1 MGKFSEK
8 LNFHKNVSAVFVCF
22 RPHSNFE
29 AAWGKRNYMYRTE
42 HDHMYRRIIAVARFA
57 ALFHPGLGRRLPRD
71 GLLGRTF
78 IPPTISSQ
86 YSRQKRR
93 EREEGFEE
101 EGGGGGGTRRTRTR
115 TAMTPSHGDFATGR
129 PCCISSRGGRG
140 ETNFRSK

>member
-1 MGKFSEK
+1 
-8 LNFHKNVSAVFVCF
+8 
-22 RPHSNFE
+22 
-29 AAWGKRNYMYRTE
+29 MYRTE

-93 EREEGFEE
+93 ERERRGPRRKEEEE
-101 EGGGGGGTRRTRTR
+101 EGQ
-115 TAMTPSHGDFATGR
+115 D
-129 PCCISSRGGRG
+129 GRG
-140 ETNFRSK
+140 RERP